1 MIAKSAPQLVNLA
14 SSKQESFEACY
25 PSTYDREWKGYLVA
39 LAVFDALMVFAGMTL
54 AYSLRITSGLL
65 AYEAPYQDATY
76 SGIAIFSLPGWLVIF
91 LFHGLYRRDNLL
103 GGLVEYQQVSKAV
116 TTGIITLMVVSFLW
130 RDVVMVSRGWLLFT
144 WVISIGL
151 IVLSRFVLRRVVYR
165 LRRNGLFNARV
176 LIVGAND
183 QGVAMA
189 HQWRQSPSSGME
201 IIGFL
206 DDFKPIG
213 TPVVDGIKVIGQA
226 SALSQVAGRLCVHEV
241 VMVPNAVAWET
252 FEEII
257 TQASNDKRFTLR
269 VSPGFYALS
278 TSGVAVTSKTFVPL
292 FTLHEARIVGVD
304 AILKA
309 LLDYG
314 VGLPLFLISLP
325 PMALIALGLRLS
337 GVTQVLARHRT
348 IGQGGR
354 MFTMFKFNTDAGRS
368 WVDRLLIRWGADKLP
383 QTLNVVLGEM
393 SLVGPRPRVIAAEPA
408 EAHHADG
415 VRTHY
420 LQSVKPGLIGPWM
433 ASPGWSSDDESHDEL
448 YYVRNWTIELDIQ
461 LLVQAVLSLFGARRA
476 AGHAG

>member
-1 MIAKSAPQLVNLA
+1 MIAKSVPQLVNLM
-14 SSKQESFEACY
+14 SSKQDRFEACH

-39 LAVFDALMVFAGMTL
+39 LAVLDALMVLAGMTL

-76 SGIAIFSLPGWLVIF
+76 NGIALLSLPVWLVIF
-91 LFHGLYRRDNLL
+91 LFHGMYRRDNLL
-103 GGLVEYQQVSKAV
+103 GGLVEYQQVSKAI

-130 RDVVMVSRGWLLFT
+130 RDVVTVSRGWLLFT
-144 WVISIGL
+144 WVISIAL
-151 IVLSRFVLRRVVYR
+151 IVVGRFIARRVVYR
-165 LRRNGLFNARV
+165 LRRSGLFNARV

-278 TSGVAVTSKTFVPL
+278 TSGVAVTNKTFVPL

-304 AILKA
+304 AIFKA

-314 VGLPLFLISLP
+314 VGIPLFLIALL

-337 GVTQVLARHRT
+337 GVARVLARHRT

-354 MFTMFKFNTDAGRS
+354 MFTMFKFNADAGRS
-368 WVDRLLIRWGADKLP
+368 WLDRLLIRWGADKMP
-383 QTLNVVLGEM
+383 QTLNVILGEM
-393 SLVGPRPRVIAAEPA
+393 SLVGPRPRVVAAEPA
-408 EAHHADG
+408 EAHH
-415 VRTHY
+415 THY

-476 AGHAG
+476 AGQTG

>member
-1 MIAKSAPQLVNLA
+1 
-14 SSKQESFEACY
+14 
-25 PSTYDREWKGYLVA
+25 
-39 LAVFDALMVFAGMTL
+39 
-54 AYSLRITSGLL
+54 LL
-65 AYEAPYQDATY
+65 AYEAQYDGATY
-76 SGIAIFSLPGWLVIF
+76 SGIAMFSLPVWLVIF

-103 GGLVEYQQVSKAV
+103 GGLVEYQQVTKAV

-144 WVISIGL
+144 WVISSGL
-151 IVLSRFVLRRVVYR
+151 IVACRFTMRRVVYR
-165 LRRNGLFNARV
+165 LRRKGLFNARV

-213 TPVVDGIKVIGQA
+213 TSVVDDIKVIGQA
-226 SALSQVAGRLCVHEV
+226 SALSQMAGRLCVHEV

-278 TSGVAVTSKTFVPL
+278 TSGVAVTNKTFVPL

-314 VGLPLFLISLP
+314 VGIPLLLLTLL
-325 PMALIALGLRLS
+325 PMALIALGLKLT

-354 MFTMFKFNTDAGRS
+354 MFTMFKFNTDARRS
-368 WVDRLLIRWGADKLP
+368 WVDRLLIRWGADKMP

-408 EAHHADG
+408 EAHH
-415 VRTHY
+415 THY

-433 ASPGWSSDDESHDEL
+433 ASPGWSSSDESNDEL

-461 LLVQAVLSLFGARRA
+461 LLVQAVLSLFGARRT
-476 AGHAG
+476 AGQAG

>member
-1 MIAKSAPQLVNLA
+1 MIAKSVPQLLNLM
-14 SSKQESFEACY
+14 SSKQDRFEMCY
-25 PSTYDREWKGYLVA
+25 PSTYDREWKGYLLG
-39 LAVFDALMVFAGMTL
+39 LAVLDALMVLAGMTL

-65 AYEAPYQDATY
+65 VYEAPYQDATY
-76 SGIAIFSLPGWLVIF
+76 NGIALLSLPVWLLIF
-91 LFHGLYRRDNLL
+91 VFHGMYRRDNLL
-103 GGLVEYQQVSKAV
+103 GGLIEYQQVTKAV

-144 WVISIGL
+144 GL
-151 IVLSRFVLRRVVYR
+151 ISSALITTGRFIMRRVVYR
-165 LRRNGLFNARV
+165 LRRSGLFNARV

-189 HQWRQSPSSGME
+189 HQWRQSASSGME

-226 SALSQVAGRLCVHEV
+226 SALSQMADRLCVHEV

-257 TQASNDKRFTLR
+257 TQASNDKRFSLR

-278 TSGVAVTSKTFVPL
+278 TSGVAVTNKTFVPL
-292 FTLHEARIVGVD
+292 FTLHQARIVGVD
-304 AILKA
+304 ALFKA

-314 VGLPLFLISLP
+314 VGIPLFLITLL
-325 PMALIALGLRLS
+325 PMALVALGLKWS
-337 GVTQVLARHRT
+337 GVSQVLARHRT

-354 MFTMFKFNTDAGRS
+354 TFTMFKFNTDAGRS
-368 WVDRLLIRWGADKLP
+368 WIDRLLIRWGADKMP

-393 SLVGPRPRVIAAEPA
+393 SLVGPRPRVIAPEPA
-408 EAHHADG
+408 EAHD
-415 VRTHY
+415 THY

-433 ASPGWSSDDESHDEL
+433 ASPAWSSPDESSDEL

-461 LLVQAVLSLFGARRA
+461 LLVQAVLSLFGARRVI
-476 AGHAG
+476 GHTA